1 MMDWVASSLRWSK
14 HGCSYFN
21 SDVRRRRRCRPN
33 GRPMDRP
40 VALPCTLQGASL
52 QYIRSSARLVGSH
65 ACKGKHSIDTTLLL
79 LLQGNSKKVWDAWLD
94 RTSTS
99 TSTGWMA
106 SNATPCSGLVEQ
118 IQMREV
124 GAAQSRACVRPH
136 HDWSLGDALTSRL
149 PLPARPV
156 DHHHIV
162 HHLISSRTAY
172 ASCMSRLCMY
182 HTTMQCNGVH
192 CCHGRVCLAT
202 RPGGWSRGQ
211 AASSP
216 SIPAS
221 YV

>member
-1 MMDWVASSLRWSK
+1 MQLLQFRRASLSSLQTERP
-14 HGCSYFN
+14 
-21 SDVRRRRRCRPN
+21 SDGSTGSFALHTARCKPAIYTFLR
-33 GRPMDRP
+33 
-40 VALPCTLQGASL
+40 T
-52 QYIRSSARLVGSH
+52 SSWISSH

-156 DHHHIV
+156 DHHHID

-182 HTTMQCNGVH
+182 PCNAMEYIVATGVF
-192 CCHGRVCLAT
+192 AW
-202 RPGGWSRGQ
+202 RPGLEAR
-211 AASSP
+211 AAARQQLHPTSCSL
-216 SIPAS
+216 SHVKRIATGILRVKFS
-221 YV
+221 